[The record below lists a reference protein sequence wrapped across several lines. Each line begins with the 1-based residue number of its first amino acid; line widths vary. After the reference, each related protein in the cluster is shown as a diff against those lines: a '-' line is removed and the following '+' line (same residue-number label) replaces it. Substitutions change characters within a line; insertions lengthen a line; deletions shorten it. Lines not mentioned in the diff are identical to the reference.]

1 MIGNKTSF
9 YILFTIFLV
18 WKIQHGVTE
27 STDDEQRCQIPLNL
41 ENMIVKRHMQGNAT
55 MKPGD
60 FVDEFEIVHLDCVIN
75 NVRRYSGSSL
85 CIDGEFSEQFPKCR
99 TVCDQSLLNDLSIIY
114 EVYSSSDQYLEAF
127 VYRYG
132 IPVNS
137 RVEIWCASGF
147 RRNSRN
153 TQNRV
158 SNRQILH
165 CLENGKFDQLI
176 EPCIPG
182 ESNEKEV

>member
-1 MIGNKTSF
+1 
-9 YILFTIFLV
+9 
-18 WKIQHGVTE
+18 
-27 STDDEQRCQIPLNL
+27 
-41 ENMIVKRHMQGNAT
+41 MIVKRHMQGNAT